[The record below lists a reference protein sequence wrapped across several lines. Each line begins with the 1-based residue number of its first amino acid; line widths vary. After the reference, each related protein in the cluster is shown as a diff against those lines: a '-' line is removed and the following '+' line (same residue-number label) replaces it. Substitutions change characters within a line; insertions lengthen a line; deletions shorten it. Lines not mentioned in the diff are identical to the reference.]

1 MKEKINDFFEQL
13 KEKKT
18 ASQLVI
24 YLGVLGMVLILCS
37 ELFGQGD
44 TTAVTTQSTSQSVV
58 AEDATLTTVAIST
71 EESYRANLEES
82 LVSLIEQMD
91 GAGETAVMITLVS
104 GEESI
109 YAQDTTESDTQT
121 TQSHVL
127 LENGEALTE
136 TVLTPEVCG
145 VAVLCEGGDNIVVV
159 AKITSLVTALF
170 DISSTRVSVEK
181 LG

>member
-1 MKEKINDFFEQL
+1 MKEKINSFFEQL
-13 KEKKT
+13 KGKKT

-24 YLGVLGMVLILCS
+24 YLGMLGMTLILCA
-37 ELFGQGD
+37 ELFGQD
-44 TTAVTTQSTSQSVV
+44 SSTTIATQSTSQGVV

-71 EESYRANLEES
+71 EESYRANLEAS
-82 LVSLIEQMD
+82 LTALIEQMD

-109 YAQDTTESDTQT
+109 YAQDITQSET
-121 TQSHVL
+121 QSTQSHVL
-127 LENGEALTE
+127 LENGEALTQ

-145 VAVLCEGGDNIVVV
+145 VAVLCEGGGDIVVV

-170 DISSTRVSVEK
+170 DISSTRVSVER